1 MKLHDDT
8 KEIIIKVVVIL
19 IAVAII
25 VPIGIFAYKHRVVEK
40 KQYSVVGVVTDKE
53 HIKAYTT
60 SRYDSTTKTIKTT
73 RHPEKFYI
81 YYSVSFEGA
90 TYGDN
95 REKVTKTRY
104 NDLKVGCEIS
114 CIFEKQWRA
123 DGSETYDIWVIK

>member
-1 MKLHDDT
+1 MKLTEET
-8 KEIIIKVVVIL
+8 KEVIIKVAFVLV
-19 IAVAII
+19 AVAII

-53 HIKAYTT
+53 RIKAYTT
-60 SRYDSTTKTIKTT
+60 SRYDHTTKTVKTT

-90 TYGDN
+90 TYSDN
-95 REKVTKTRY
+95 RATVNNSQY
-104 NDLKVGCEIS
+104 NDLKAGSEIS

-123 DGSETYDIWVIK
+123 DGSETYDIWVVR